1 MSAAP
6 DRAYGSNVWAVWRRD
21 LADRWH
27 GKRTRANGRWGLLQP
42 PPGTGKVIW
51 VKAGASSESLLL
63 AAEITRSIREKRL
76 DVRLALT
83 FERDDPSVWES
94 RLRGLKKIGVGFGP
108 CDLPRVVRRVL
119 RRFTPLGVVSVDTV
133 VAPHLS
139 ATLAAEGIHHA
150 VVAANPPAVPLSIES
165 VYPANSAQTQAWQ
178 SQPQVGAVKTG
189 ADLLTLLA
197 EAQVDPNFKTAI
209 GAAERGVWWMH
220 GLDAAGAEAL
230 ARAWRGSA
238 LSGRDL
244 LFVSAVDPKLSAVL
258 CTVFARHGAVL
269 SLSAWTRA
277 PIAPG
282 TVVVVDEAR
291 WLPAVAVSSNAI
303 HLVRSDRLAFWQA
316 LTGGCPLSLG
326 QRGSLA
332 YLNEPEPT
340 LLITDDIAQVLQEWQ
355 AHADAPIAARKQGDG
370 LRRLFWQERRR
381 AAEVADAFLQQIY
394 DW

>member
-1 MSAAP
+1 MSASP

-27 GKRTRANGRWGLLQP
+27 GERARANGRWGLLQP
-42 PPGTGKVIW
+42 PAGTGKVIW
-51 VKAGASSESLLL
+51 VKAGASAESVLL
-63 AAEITRSIREKRL
+63 AAEITRAIREKRL

-83 FERDDPSVWES
+83 FERNHPSTWES

-119 RRFTPLGVVSVDTV
+119 RRFAPLGVVSVDTP

-139 ATLAAEGIHHA
+139 AALASQRIHHA
-150 VVAANPPAVPLSIES
+150 VVAADPPAAPLPIES
-165 VYPANSAQTQAWQ
+165 AYPASKTQSQAWQ
-178 SQPQVGAVKTG
+178 SQAHVDAVSDG

-220 GLDAAGAEAL
+220 GVDSGEAETL
-230 ARAWRGSA
+230 ASAWRNSEVGA
-238 LSGRDL
+238 RDL
-244 LFVSAVDPKLSAVL
+244 LFVSTLDPARSPMLASI
-258 CTVFARHGAVL
+258 FARHGAAL

-277 PIAPG
+277 PMAPG
-282 TVVVVDEAR
+282 TVVLVDEAR
-291 WLPAVAVSSNAI
+291 WLPAVAVSSSAI
-303 HLVRSDRLAFWQA
+303 HLMRSGRLAFWQA
-316 LTGGCPLSLG
+316 LTGGCPVSLG
-326 QRGSLA
+326 QREPLV
-332 YLNEPEPT
+332 YLNEPAPE
-340 LLITDDIAQVLQEWQ
+340 LLVTSDIARVLREWQ
-355 AHADAPIAARKQGDG
+355 AHASAPMAARKQGDT

-381 AAEVADAFLQQIY
+381 AAGVADAFLQRVY